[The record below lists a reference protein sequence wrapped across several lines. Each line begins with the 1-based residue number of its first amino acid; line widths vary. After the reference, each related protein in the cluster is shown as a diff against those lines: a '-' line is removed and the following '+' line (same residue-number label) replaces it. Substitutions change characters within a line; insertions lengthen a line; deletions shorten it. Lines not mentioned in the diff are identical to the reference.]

1 MGPRRPEIGVIKDRP
16 MRNLNEPQPV
26 AGPETLDQDMTPRD
40 VADALTRL
48 RFYDGMEV
56 IAIDREARNYLLA
69 AVRARI
75 GEHSK

>member
-1 MGPRRPEIGVIKDRP
+1 MHKLGD
-16 MRNLNEPQPV
+16 PQPAAV

-40 VADALTRL
+40 IADALARL

-69 AVRARI
+69 SVRARI

>member
-1 MGPRRPEIGVIKDRP
+1 
-16 MRNLNEPQPV
+16 MRNLDEPQPAAV
-26 AGPETLDQDMTPRD
+26 TGPETLDQDMTARD
-40 VADALTRL
+40 IADTLARL
-48 RFYDGMEV
+48 RFYDRMQV

>member
-1 MGPRRPEIGVIKDRP
+1 
-16 MRNLNEPQPV
+16 MRNLDDPHPA
-26 AGPETLDQDMTPRD
+26 AGPETLDGDMRPAD
-40 VADALTRL
+40 IADALARL

-75 GEHSK
+75 GEHSKWHHAGK

>member
-1 MGPRRPEIGVIKDRP
+1 MHKIDD
-16 MRNLNEPQPV
+16 PQPAAV
-26 AGPETLDQDMTPRD
+26 TGPETLDGDMRP
-40 VADALTRL
+40 ADIADTLARL

-69 AVRARI
+69 SVSARI

>member
-1 MGPRRPEIGVIKDRP
+1 
-16 MRNLNEPQPV
+16 MRNLDDLQPAAV
-26 AGPETLDQDMTPRD
+26 TGLETLDQDMTPRD
-40 VADALTRL
+40 IADALARL
-48 RFYDGMEV
+48 RFYDRMQV